1 MNTEISVLRQEIQ
14 HYQTM
19 ANECADII
27 QNLTG
32 FPPNNPITILL
43 RSGNVSLANLTVTE
57 QGAGNFTLSLFMSWH
72 SYYCREIDHKSRVL
86 AALEA
91 QYPIAC

>member
-1 MNTEISVLRQEIQ
+1 MNTEISVLKAEIQ

-19 ANECADII
+19 ADECADVI

-32 FPPNNPITILL
+32 FPPGLPITIILK
-43 RSGNVSLANLTVTE
+43 SENVSLANLTVTE

-72 SYYCREIDHKSRVL
+72 SYYSREIENKRRVL
-86 AALEA
+86 AALQA